1 MNNNLKNH
9 WENIYQ
15 NKNEDEVS
23 WFQKTPNTSIEII
36 NSIKIKKESKII
48 DVGSGRSRLF
58 KNLIELGYNNLT
70 YLDISESAA
79 KKSKIFLGEQS
90 KNIEWIVEDV
100 LNFEPKQNF
109 DVWHDRAVFHFLT
122 DQNQIKKYVDLVSRN
137 ISNNGYLIIG
147 TFSEQGPLKCSGLE
161 VSRYS
166 ESLIKT
172 TFIESFTL
180 LNSFKID
187 HSTPFNTTQN
197 FLFSVLKKSMYEFE

>member
-15 NKNEDEVS
+15 NKNEYEVS
-23 WFQKTPNTSIEII
+23 WFQKTPDTSIEII
-36 NSIKIKKESKII
+36 NSINIKKQSKII

-58 KNLIELGYNNLT
+58 KNLIEQGYNNLT

-79 KKSKIFLGEQS
+79 KKSKIFLGQQS

-122 DQNQIKKYVDLVSRN
+122 EQNQIKKYVDLVSRN

-197 FLFSVLKKSMYEFE
+197 FLFSVLKKINV

>member
-23 WFQKTPNTSIEII
+23 WFQKIPDTSIEII
-36 NSIKIKKESKII
+36 NSIKIKKQSKII

-58 KNLIELGYNNLT
+58 KNLIEQGYNNLT

-79 KKSKIFLGEQS
+79 KKSKIFLGQES

-172 TFIESFTL
+172 TFSESFNL

-197 FLFSVLKKSMYEFE
+197 FLFSVLKKINV

>member
-23 WFQKTPNTSIEII
+23 WFQKTPDTSIEII
-36 NSIKIKKESKII
+36 NSIKIKKQSKII

-58 KNLIELGYNNLT
+58 KNLIEQGYNNLT

-79 KKSKIFLGEQS
+79 KKSKIFLGQES

-122 DQNQIKKYVDLVSRN
+122 EQNQIKKYVDLVSRN

-147 TFSEQGPLKCSGLE
+147 TFSEQGPLKCSGLD

-172 TFIESFTL
+172 TFSESFNL

-197 FLFSVLKKSMYEFE
+197 FLFSVLKKINV

>member
-36 NSIKIKKESKII
+36 NSIKIKKQSKII

-58 KNLIELGYNNLT
+58 KNLIEQGYKNLT

-79 KKSKIFLGEQS
+79 KKSKIFLGQQS

-122 DQNQIKKYVDLVSRN
+122 DQNQIKKYVDLVSRS

-197 FLFSVLKKSMYEFE
+197 FLFSVLKKINV

>member
-23 WFQKTPNTSIEII
+23 WFQKTPDTSIEII
-36 NSIKIKKESKII
+36 NSIKIKKQSKII

-147 TFSEQGPLKCSGLE
+147 TFSEQGPLKCSGLD

-172 TFIESFTL
+172 TFSESFTL

-197 FLFSVLKKSMYEFE
+197 FLFSVLKKINV